1 MGATQ
6 AESSRQTRTDSHTTG
21 QVMAAPP
28 IFCRLGDSL
37 SQTDGGHGADSIKL
51 SASSHRAIF
60 WNPSTQKKKMC
71 ATAAPARDADGG
83 AEAREAARRD
93 ETRRGET
100 RWCKRCRQA
109 GRQTDR
115 PPA

>member
-60 WNPSTQKKKMC
+60 WNPSTQKKKCEPLQRRRVTQM
-71 ATAAPARDADGG
+71 G
-83 AEAREAARRD
+83 AQRHERQQQD
-93 ETRRGET
+93 ETRRGEA
-100 RWCKRCRQA
+100 RRDGANAARRQA
-109 GRQTDR
+109 GR

>member
-28 IFCRLGDSL
+28 IFCRRGDSL

-60 WNPSTQKKKMC
+60 WNPSTEKKNVSHC
-71 ATAAPARDADGG
+71 SAG
-83 AEAREAARRD
+83 A
-93 ETRRGET
+93 
-100 RWCKRCRQA
+100 
-109 GRQTDR
+109 
-115 PPA
+115 

>member
-1 MGATQ
+1 MVGATQ

-37 SQTDGGHGADSIKL
+37 SQTTGGHGADSIKL

-60 WNPSTQKKKMC
+60 WNPSTQKKKC
-71 ATAAPARDADGG
+71 EPLQRRRVTQTGAQRQQQSSKTRRD
-83 AEAREAARRD
+83 AARRD
-93 ETRRGET
+93 ETVQT
-100 RWCKRCRQA
+100 LHA
-109 GRQTDR
+109 GRL
-115 PPA
+115 PA